1 MKMPDNEKSV
11 MEQKEVNMERRQFFK
26 VSAKYG
32 FTTAVMAAAGSSLMS
47 SEAVAQTAKE
57 EKARKNNAKYT
68 MTLATAY
75 IIGASRSYPIMQLD
89 FKENVQK
96 WLPTFA
102 VQICLPW

>member
-1 MKMPDNEKSV
+1 MPENEKSFI
-11 MEQKEVNMERRQFFK
+11 EQEEAKMERRQFFK

-32 FTTAVMAAAGSSLMS
+32 FTTAVVTAAGSSLMS
-47 SEAVAQTAKE
+47 GNAVAQTAKE
-57 EKARKNNAKYT
+57 EKERRKNAKYT